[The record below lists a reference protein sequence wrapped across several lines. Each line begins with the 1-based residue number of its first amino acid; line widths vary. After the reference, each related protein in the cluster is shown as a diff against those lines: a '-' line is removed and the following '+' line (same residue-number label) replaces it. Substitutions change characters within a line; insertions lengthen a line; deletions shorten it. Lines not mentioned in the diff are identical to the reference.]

1 MNRGAK
7 MRAYHL
13 EAFGKVEGI
22 VLRDDAAARPVPA
35 GPTGIVVRVRAAS
48 LNKRDLLILHERYP
62 LAAVPGVVPL
72 SDGAGEVVAVGEA
85 VTRFAVGDRV
95 SCAYFPRWHDGRISP
110 DFFDQPGCTLDG
122 MLTEYAVLDEQW
134 VVRVPDHLTWEEAAT
149 LPCAAVTA
157 WNALTG
163 ADAGPPLPGRSVLT
177 LGTGPVALFAVQF
190 AKLLGC
196 RVVSTTS
203 SEEKADR
210 LKALG
215 ADAVV
220 NYARI
225 PEWGAEVRE
234 LTDGGADLV
243 VETGGPDTI
252 EQSVRASSLH
262 GEIAL
267 LTTGS
272 ATRAG
277 IEISHAA
284 YASSLATIRRVFVGS
299 RAQFEAMNR
308 AVAAHELHPVVDR
321 VLPFEEAQAAYR
333 GYAADSPFGKVVIRV
348 GA

>member
-1 MNRGAK
+1 

-13 EAFGKVEGI
+13 ETFGTIEGI
-22 VLRDDAAARPVPA
+22 VLRDDGGPCPAPA

-62 LAAVPGVVPL
+62 LPGAPGVVPL

-95 SCAYFPRWHDGRISP
+95 SCAYFPRWRDGRITAALV
-110 DFFDQPGCTLDG
+110 DQPGCTLDG
-122 MLTEYAVLDEQW
+122 MLAEYAVLDEEW
-134 VVRVPDHLTWEEAAT
+134 AVRVPDHLTWEEAAT

-163 ADAGPPLPGRSVLT
+163 GEGGPPLPGRSVLT

-190 AKLLGC
+190 AKMLGC

-220 NYARI
+220 NYLRT
-225 PEWGAEVRE
+225 PEWGSEVRE
-234 LTDGGADLV
+234 LTGGAGADLV

-252 EQSVRASSLH
+252 DQSVRASSLY
-262 GEIAL
+262 GQISL
-267 LTTGS
+267 LITAS
-272 ATRAG
+272 ASKPG

-284 YASSLATIRRVFVGS
+284 YAASLATIRRVFVGS
-299 RAQFEAMNR
+299 RTQFESMNS
-308 AVAAHELHPVVDR
+308 AITAHGLHPVIGR
-321 VLPFEEAQAAYR
+321 VHPFEEAHAAYH
-333 GYAADSPFGKVVIRV
+333 GYARDAPFGKVVIRMEH
-348 GA
+348 